1 MVALRIRVTAL
12 SRRGRSTG
20 MWRPYGWATLVL
32 LLLPAWAWASV
43 QPWESPARIRAV
55 AEAYIRAHEPQ
66 AAQAAR
72 IDVQTPAE
80 EIHFPRCADMQAT
93 FFGEANPFGSLTV
106 LVRCAAPQAWS
117 VYLPARVI
125 VEQRVVVA
133 ARPLEAG
140 RMLTAADLALV
151 KRNTG
156 QMAANAVLSPDG
168 IFGKVLRYNV
178 AAGQPILENML
189 LQPEVIRYGQAV
201 TLVAEGRGV
210 RLTALGSAMENGRT
224 GQNILVRNVQSGKV
238 VRGLV
243 DAAGEVV
250 VPFN

>member
-1 MVALRIRVTAL
+1 MAARKSGAEPQPRRRLAAALGWFGMAAL
-12 SRRGRSTG
+12 LG
-20 MWRPYGWATLVL
+20 P
-32 LLLPAWAWASV
+32 PAWAGP
-43 QPWESPARIRAV
+43 QLWESPARIRAV
-55 AEAYIRAHEPQ
+55 AEAYIRVHEPL

-72 IDVQTPAE
+72 IEVQAPAE
-80 EIHFPRCADMQAT
+80 EIRFPRCADMRPG
-93 FFGEANPFGSLTV
+93 FFGEANPFGSMTIM
-106 LVRCAAPQAWS
+106 VRCAAPQAWT

-125 VEQRVVVA
+125 MEQRVVVA
-133 ARPLEAG
+133 ARALEAG
-140 RMLTAADLALV
+140 RTLTAADLASIR
-151 KRNTG
+151 RNTA
-156 QMAANAVLSPDG
+156 QLAANAVPSAES
-168 IFGKVLRYNV
+168 IVGKVLRYNV

-201 TLVAEGRGV
+201 TLVAEGQGV

-224 GQNILVRNVQSGKV
+224 GQDILVRNVQSGKV